1 MTITPMPS
9 GIPRVTLVPA
19 CSGVPEPAGCKGD
32 KQNKAHVDH

>member
-19 CSGVPEPAGCKGD
+19 CSGVPSQPGAKAIS
-32 KQNKAHVDH
+32 KNKAHVDH